1 MTKREQRRCREMVMA
16 VVDRLMLEERMQA
29 QVSGEYLFRKYLN
42 P

>member
-29 QVSGEYLFRKYLN
+29 QVSREYLF
-42 P
+42 